1 MCAMRFLPLI
11 FISAYLWVELVS
23 MSIDDKR
30 IMRKKVKE
38 MFMHGYKSYRDHA
51 YPADELMPLSCR
63 GRHRYTHVSRGDVD
77 DALGNFSLTMIDAL
91 DSLFLLGE
99 LDEFES
105 AVSLVV
111 RDVSFDSDVDVSVFE
126 TNIRVLGGLLGGHV
140 AASLVRKANHSRLMW
155 YNDDLL
161 HMAVDIGNRLLPAF
175 DTSTGIPFPRVNL
188 KYGNRGLK
196 KQEVNTCTACAGTMI
211 LEFAALSRLT
221 GNAVYEE
228 KAAHALN
235 YLWKQRS
242 RYSNLVG
249 RVINVQSGEWIRRES
264 GIGAGIDSYYEYLF
278 KAYILLGE
286 TVYLHRFH
294 THYSAVK
301 RYMSGPHSAKF
312 PFLFLDVNMHHPSE
326 RVRTFMDA
334 LFAFWPGLQVLSGDV
349 KPAIALH
356 EFLFQVYK
364 RNKLLPEA
372 FTPDLNVHWGE
383 HLLRPEFIEST
394 YLLHQATGDPY
405 YLDVGVQMVNDLEQY
420 ARVPCGYAAI
430 QDVRTMQH
438 QDRFD
443 SFVLAETFKYFYL
456 LFSEPSDLPLSLS
469 EYVLTTEA
477 HLLPLSFSP
486 FHSMTVT
493 EITTSVDS
501 RKTTRA
507 PPPTKTLPDKF
518 GDRDHAAEAYLYRR
532 GRCPDVNL
540 EHFYG
545 SPNICPDNQNATA
558 TPAALKPYCDV
569 LDGPGLHQHR
579 LFWLQWLNG
588 RPGRPYCQ
596 ESSDKQR
603 WWHHI
608 DLIRQPLRQL
618 ASVRK
623 TTTQDGVYVDA
634 IRMPLRA
641 ADFRPD
647 DKAQLAL
654 LRRMGIELI
663 VKNDGRLVF
672 KHDQNMA
679 DSQALG
685 VAGLLFVHDLVQLVS
700 LHSEAEALSE
710 STVQPRHVAILDPP
724 SFGRLRFRA
733 LPAHFGHFPGE
744 SDTKSEDHISEPDSH
759 SDAKLPIG
767 LEVKQDRKTPSAWQP
782 VVAPLRVAF
791 PTDGCSEVE
800 ATGIAFPAASSHWN
814 APAADEQTG
823 DQAHAKSPEAIASR
837 GPMAGAIGIVRRG
850 GCLFVQKA
858 RNLAKAGAVAGIVMD
873 HEPDS
878 SAARAILFTMSGE
891 DDPSKNDVDIPFTLL
906 FAAERDQLIAHMR
919 QHWSETRQPTVAMLT
934 KEFNATHA
942 FLTSLLWFT
951 KDRWS
956 PPIRSLATSRPVAS
970 SPFSIYGKVSSDN
983 PRAGRSPDQIDSIE
997 EIGGLIV
1004 RRLPS
1009 IPISC
1014 ETSTNLN
1021 TCLSDSVRLTGT
1033 QWLVSLIV
1041 NQYEVLDYV
1050 PVPKDTE
1057 ETNLPNKCVH
1067 KWIHDFERAFS
1078 SLTLSESCRGL
1089 LLALFE
1095 ALLRSASHSVDHKK
1109 IEVLNV
1115 PPHWISEM
1123 NRCLNYLK
1131 ELSLFKSVFGIYK
1144 HQQTCEQSQGITR
1157 TPVSLSIS
1165 FIPVSYRIWTK
1176 AA

>member
-1 MCAMRFLPLI
+1 
-11 FISAYLWVELVS
+11 
-23 MSIDDKR
+23 
-30 IMRKKVKE
+30 
-38 MFMHGYKSYRDHA
+38 
-51 YPADELMPLSCR
+51 
-63 GRHRYTHVSRGDVD
+63 
-77 DALGNFSLTMIDAL
+77 
-91 DSLFLLGE
+91 
-99 LDEFES
+99 
-105 AVSLVV
+105 
-111 RDVSFDSDVDVSVFE
+111 
-126 TNIRVLGGLLGGHV
+126 
-140 AASLVRKANHSRLMW
+140 
-155 YNDDLL
+155 
-161 HMAVDIGNRLLPAF
+161 MAVDIGNRLLPAF

-228 KAAHALN
+228 KAAQALN

-334 LFAFWPGLQVLSGDV
+334 LFAFWPGLQ
-349 KPAIALH
+349 
-356 EFLFQVYK
+356 
-364 RNKLLPEA
+364 
-372 FTPDLNVHWGE
+372 
-383 HLLRPEFIEST
+383 
-394 YLLHQATGDPY
+394 ATGDPY

-501 RKTTRA
+501 RQTTRA

-558 TPAALKPYCDV
+558 TPAAPKPYCDV

-588 RPGRPYCQ
+588 RPGPPYCQ

-623 TTTQDGVYVDA
+623 TTTQNGVYMDA

-647 DKAQLAL
+647 DKTQLAL

-744 SDTKSEDHISEPDSH
+744 SDTKSEDSKSDPDSH

-800 ATGIAFPAASSHWN
+800 ATGIAFPAASSDWN

-951 KDRWS
+951 KDR
-956 PPIRSLATSRPVAS
+956 
-970 SPFSIYGKVSSDN
+970 
-983 PRAGRSPDQIDSIE
+983 
-997 EIGGLIV
+997 
-1004 RRLPS
+1004 
-1009 IPISC
+1009 
-1014 ETSTNLN
+1014 
-1021 TCLSDSVRLTGT
+1021 
-1033 QWLVSLIV
+1033 
-1041 NQYEVLDYV
+1041 
-1050 PVPKDTE
+1050 DTE

-1109 IEVLNV
+1109 TEVLNV
-1115 PPHWISEM
+1115 PPHWISEI

-1131 ELSLFKSVFGIYK
+1131 ELSLFKSALGIYK

-1176 AA
+1176 VA